1 MRKVFLKRIIQSVT
15 IMLIT
20 MIIVIVCCHCVIMFS
35 AQNRCYD
42 NLSDLP
48 FHEYGLLLGTSPITP
63 QGEHNYYFD
72 TRIQATAELY
82 HHGKIRRI
90 IASGGNYIDQGGCN
104 ELTAMRDSLIAYNIP
119 DSAII
124 LDYQGTRTL
133 YSILQ
138 AKTICNHA
146 NVTIISQK
154 YHNERAIYLA
164 RHYGLE
170 AVAYNAVMPN
180 ITKKKIR
187 NISREFLARV
197 KLFIDLVGSE

>member
-1 MRKVFLKRIIQSVT
+1 
-15 IMLIT
+15 
-20 MIIVIVCCHCVIMFS
+20 MIIAIVCCHCVIMSS
-35 AQNRCYD
+35 AQNRYYD
-42 NLSDLP
+42 NLSNLP
-48 FHEYGLLLGTSPITP
+48 FHEYGLLLGTSPISP
-63 QGEHNYYFD
+63 QGGHNYYFD

-82 HHGKIRRI
+82 HYGKIRRI
-90 IASGGNYIDQGGCN
+90 IASGGNYIDQDGCN

-138 AKTICNHA
+138 AKTICNHT

-170 AVAYNAVMPN
+170 AVVYNAKTPDIWN
-180 ITKKKIR
+180 KRLK
-187 NISREFLARV
+187 NELREYLVRV
-197 KLFIDLVGSE
+197 KVFIDLIKLKLKSECGCNKQSNL

>member
-15 IMLIT
+15 IMLTT
-20 MIIVIVCCHCVIMFS
+20 MIIAIVCCHCIIMFS
-35 AQNRCYD
+35 AKNRCYD

-72 TRIQATAELY
+72 TRIQATVELY

-104 ELTAMRDSLIAYNIP
+104 ELTAMRDSLIACNIP

-138 AKTICNHA
+138 AKTICNHT

-170 AVAYNAVMPN
+170 AVAYNAKTPDIWN
-180 ITKKKIR
+180 KRLK
-187 NISREFLARV
+187 NELREYLARV
-197 KLFIDLVGSE
+197 KVFIDLIKLK

>member
-1 MRKVFLKRIIQSVT
+1 
-15 IMLIT
+15 
-20 MIIVIVCCHCVIMFS
+20 MIIAIVCCHCIIMFS
-35 AQNRCYD
+35 AKNRCYD

-48 FHEYGLLLGTSPITP
+48 FHEYGLLLGTSPVTP

-138 AKTICNHA
+138 AKRICDPTNI
-146 NVTIISQK
+146 TIISQK

-170 AVAYNAVMPN
+170 AVAYNAKTPD
-180 ITKKKIR
+180 ITT
-187 NISREFLARV
+187 V
-197 KLFIDLVGSE
+197 P